1 MKQLF
6 KNTDDALC
14 SGFKNRGRCHL
25 LGSIDSLYSPLFIDR
40 LRNLKP
46 YGVAACSVIDPH
58 RFIIY
63 LHYAVK
69 HIELLE
75 VSIVGYVDLAHHAEV
90 FDGKNR

>member
-6 KNTDDALC
+6 TNMDNALC

-25 LGSIDSLYSPLFIDR
+25 LGGIDSIYSPLFIDR
-40 LRNLKP
+40 LRKLRL
-46 YGVAACSVIDPH
+46 YGADVCSVIDSH

-75 VSIVGYVDLAHHAEV
+75 VAIVGYVDLAHHAEV
-90 FDGKNR
+90 LDGKDR